1 MNDSNQE
8 GKIDFATLKA
18 EEGDY
23 NYHLFRL
30 RRSRTCRLLKTG
42 YGGLAKLKGE
52 FVWHDH
58 AGEDELFFI
67 VKGELEMQYETGSV
81 TLSEGAVHVVPKGVR
96 HNPVAAEECWVMLV
110 EPVETKHT
118 GDIIADKTRSIEE
131 QLGQTGRA

>member
-1 MNDSNQE
+1 MIPDIRQLETEFETITEFWSPKVIAQVNSQYV
-8 GKIDFATLKA
+8 K
-18 EEGDY
+18 
-23 NYHLFRL
+23 
-30 RRSRTCRLLKTG
+30 
-42 YGGLAKLKGE
+42 LAKLKGE